1 MACHKKIY
9 DCYTGSLLTKAK
21 IPKPATSPGPI
32 VLQGHHPYQLISFNG
47 LADSSWYVH
56 TGVTS
61 TQQTQEKATLP
72 GHHRIAQ
79 GRLTAVNCTVVD
91 LDKLFDLK
99 VRINSFFASIPEQC
113 CKVCYILGERT
124 TSACGAVCKK
134 FSGVFLCPQ

>member
-1 MACHKKIY
+1 MIAIQVPC
-9 DCYTGSLLTKAK
+9 
-21 IPKPATSPGPI
+21 SPRLKYRSRLHHRGQSYYQVTIHSSSFRLMGYQI
-32 VLQGHHPYQLISFNG
+32 VHGMY
-47 LADSSWYVH
+47 

-61 TQQTQEKATLP
+61 TQQTQEKATFP

-79 GRLTAVNCTVVD
+79 DRLTAVNCTVVD

-124 TSACGAVCKK
+124 TSACGAVCKI